1 MKWMPKE
8 QQCTLCNRP
17 MRVQLVDDNS
27 AHLVIYNNLIE
38 IKYKYFLRQL

>member
-1 MKWMPKE
+1 
-8 QQCTLCNRP
+8 

-38 IKYKYFLRQL
+38 EKFMYFLRQL